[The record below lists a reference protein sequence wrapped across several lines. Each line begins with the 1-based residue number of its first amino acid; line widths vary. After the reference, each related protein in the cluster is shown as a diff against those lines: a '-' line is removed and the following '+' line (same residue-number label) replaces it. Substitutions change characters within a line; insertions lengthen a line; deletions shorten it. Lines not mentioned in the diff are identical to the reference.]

1 MSVAIKNAVH
11 ATLRIVGEYEEK
23 LAVLKRVCAKTT
35 DVSATILPYVAEFYG
50 VPLVDGQR
58 KANGRKVMDGQ
69 HEKYVTAKQAWIR
82 LAKAVGN
89 KPKSTET
96 VAVPVS
102 KKLVAQGVTMVIEQ
116 SMTAAQFNAW
126 VAAVRS
132 SVTFAK

>member
-23 LAVLKRVCAKTT
+23 LAVLKRVCAKTA

-82 LAKAVGN
+82 LAKAIEGN
-89 KPKSTET
+89 KPKSTVT
-96 VAVPVS
+96 VAVS
-102 KKLVAQGVTMVIEQ
+102 KKLVAAGTAMVIEH

-126 VAAVRS
+126 VAAVRG
-132 SVTFAK
+132 SVTFAKN

>member
-82 LAKAVGN
+82 LAKAVTGN
-89 KPKSTET
+89 KPKDT

>member
-35 DVSATILPYVAEFYG
+35 DVSGTILPYVAEFYG

-82 LAKAVGN
+82 LAKAVTGN
-89 KPKSTET
+89 KPKGTEA
-96 VAVPVS
+96 VAVS
-102 KKLVAQGVTMVIEQ
+102 KKLLAVGKALVVDNN
-116 SMTAAQFNAW
+116 MTAKQFNAW